1 MFGYEGE
8 LEVLEKRE
16 RQRSEH
22 HHVEELEL
30 AVAHVRDLC
39 AEQTN
44 WKNQKQSR
52 AEQTPEAQTRV
63 LALSKAIMYSSR
75 TILDDELSAIDM
87 SEE

>member
-1 MFGYEGE
+1 MFGHEGE

-44 WKNQKQSR
+44 
-52 AEQTPEAQTRV
+52 
-63 LALSKAIMYSSR
+63 
-75 TILDDELSAIDM
+75 
-87 SEE
+87 